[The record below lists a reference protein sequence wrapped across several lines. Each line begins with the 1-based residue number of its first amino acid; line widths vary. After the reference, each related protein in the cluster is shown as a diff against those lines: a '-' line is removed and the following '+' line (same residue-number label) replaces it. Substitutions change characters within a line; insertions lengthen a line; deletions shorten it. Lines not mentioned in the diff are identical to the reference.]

1 MEDPKGAAKVRLRTA
16 RKKLHDACRRIK
28 GWIKENRHLKGAN
41 FIRALNRRLQGHY
54 NYFNVPGNLNYFQS
68 QITQIAPENSVKF
81 VGNSTSGDGSP
92 DSPYQNIETALV
104 SAPDNATLVFKAG
117 SDNTF
122 STNTLTI
129 NRPLTLKGCDVTR
142 FYCGT

>member
-1 MEDPKGAAKVRLRTA
+1 MVEDIQWFRPLVFTGSDSSEGHAWVLAGYNKNTSPWQFYMNM
-16 RKKLHDACRRIK
+16 
-28 GWIKENRHLKGAN
+28 GWNGSSD
-41 FIRALNRRLQGHY
+41 GWY
-54 NYFNVPGNLNYFQS
+54 SCDNVPGNLNYFQS

-129 NRPLTLKGCDVTR
+129 NRPLTLKGCDVTIR
-142 FYCGT
+142 RQ